1 MCRTHTSLASAN
13 ACLFSV
19 PGFLG
24 VHGTQLRSFMA
35 VTYESRSTLRFYL
48 TIGFLRAYS
57 WLRAASGR
65 YSSLC
70 MPCCFSIGC
79 PLLRGCIFLVE
90 LCGRRCF
97 WKYCSSVPS
106 VYCILRQPVGNCS
119 TLLCLLDL

>member
-48 TIGFLRAYS
+48 TIGFFASVLVASQLR
-57 WLRAASGR
+57 
-65 YSSLC
+65 
-70 MPCCFSIGC
+70 
-79 PLLRGCIFLVE
+79 LVE

-97 WKYCSSVPS
+97 WKYCSSVPIA
-106 VYCILRQPVGNCS
+106 YCILRQPVRNCS